1 MREEEKLYLGYY
13 FSPLGP
19 MAISFF
25 DEALYGLTFVN
36 RIKGTAL
43 FSHPFLFEIQ
53 RQLMEYFSGERKKF
67 DLPLVYMGTPFQQSV
82 WSSLL
87 TIPYGETV
95 SYKDVAISL
104 GREKGF
110 RAIGAANRA
119 NPISI
124 IIPCHRVIGA
134 EGDLVNY
141 GGGLW
146 RKRWLLSHEKKH
158 KNNLKSMVRLHSC
171 IL

>member
-1 MREEEKLYLGYY
+1 MSLAEEKGKYLHVGYF

-19 MAISFF
+19 LEIRFS
-25 DEALYGLTFVN
+25 DQALHGLTFVN
-36 RIKGTAL
+36 RLKGMSL

-53 RQLMEYFSGERKKF
+53 RQLMEYFSGERKEF
-67 DLPLVYMGTPFQQSV
+67 DLPLVYKGTPFQQAV
-82 WSSLL
+82 WTSLL

-95 SYKDVAISL
+95 SYKDIARSL

-110 RAIGAANRA
+110 RAIGAANRS
-119 NPISI
+119 NPIAI

-134 EGDLVNY
+134 RGSLVGY

-146 RKRWLLSHEKKH
+146 RKRWLLAHEKKY
-158 KNNLKSMVRLHSC
+158 KDRC
-171 IL
+171 P

>member
-1 MREEEKLYLGYY
+1 
-13 FSPLGP
+13 
-19 MAISFF
+19 MAISFSE
-25 DEALYGLTFVN
+25 EALYGLSFVN
-36 RIKGTAL
+36 RIKGRAL

-67 DLPLVYMGTPFQQSV
+67 DLPLVYKGTPFQQAV
-82 WSSLL
+82 WTSLM

-95 SYKDVAISL
+95 SYKDLAASL

-134 EGDLVNY
+134 DGSLVGY
-141 GGGLW
+141 GGELW
-146 RKRWLLSHEKKH
+146 RKRWLLAHEKKH
-158 KNNLKSMVRLHSC
+158 KGV
-171 IL
+171 

>member
-1 MREEEKLYLGYY
+1 
-13 FSPLGP
+13 
-19 MAISFF
+19 MAISFS
-25 DEALYGLTFVN
+25 DEALYGLSFVN
-36 RIKGTAL
+36 RIKGMAL

-67 DLPLVYMGTPFQQSV
+67 DLPLVYKGTPFQQAV
-82 WSSLL
+82 WTSLM

-95 SYKDVAISL
+95 SYKDLAASL

-134 EGDLVNY
+134 DGSLVGY
-141 GGGLW
+141 GGELW
-146 RKRWLLSHEKKH
+146 RKRWLLAHEKKH
-158 KNNLKSMVRLHSC
+158 KSV
-171 IL
+171 

>member
-1 MREEEKLYLGYY
+1 MSQVEARGKNLYFGYF

-19 MAISFF
+19 LEICFS
-25 DEALYGLTFVN
+25 EKALHGLTFVN
-36 RIKGTAL
+36 RLKGMSL
-43 FSHPFLFEIQ
+43 FSHPFLFEVQ
-53 RQLMEYFSGERKKF
+53 RQLMEYFTGTRKEF
-67 DLPLVYMGTPFQQSV
+67 DLPLVYKGTPFQEAV

-87 TIPYGETV
+87 KIPYGETI
-95 SYKDVAISL
+95 SYKDLARSL

-119 NPISI
+119 NPIAI

-134 EGDLVNY
+134 QGSLVGY

-146 RKRWLLSHEKKH
+146 RKRWLLAHEKKY
-158 KNNLKSMVRLHSC
+158 KESC
-171 IL
+171 LQSI

>member
-1 MREEEKLYLGYY
+1 MGNQEERKLYFGYF

-19 MAISFF
+19 MAISFS
-25 DEALYGLTFVN
+25 DEALYGLSFVN
-36 RIKGTAL
+36 RIKGMAL
-43 FSHPFLFEIQ
+43 FSHPFLFKIQ

-67 DLPLVYMGTPFQQSV
+67 DLPLVCKGTPFQQAV
-82 WSSLL
+82 WKSLMA
-87 TIPYGETV
+87 IPYGETV
-95 SYKDVAISL
+95 SYKDVAMSL

-134 EGDLVNY
+134 DGSLVGY
-141 GGGLW
+141 GGELW
-146 RKRWLLSHEKKH
+146 RKRWLLAHEKKH
-158 KNNLKSMVRLHSC
+158 KGV
-171 IL
+171 